1 MTLLKLEHNF
11 SQDIKVSL
19 HSSCRDIVVKN
30 SVNIM
35 CKGGVVSCDP
45 TVLASVSKI
54 WRNILMTTDED
65 TKYIL
70 SPDYNVKFMKSYL
83 LSCIFGSEK
92 QDRTTN
98 FDGKKDGHQIRFKI
112 DSQEEM
118 LETNEKKSDNDED
131 ISKCNS
137 DLVDTIVNEFVEKLV
152 DVCVNDDEKNKYKEG
167 DRKDDYNVRYYFD
180 YQMKKDMPFRLAE
193 YVVMMEGHSRK
204 VRNVMDAYKSL
215 LIETF
220 HVKEE
225 TECNICLKRFSRP
238 AHCKAHKENMH
249 SRVNMYQCEKCKTKF
264 KTEKGL
270 RTHLQRSHEN
280 ESKDPFICTVCGAV
294 FLLKSSLARHCKA
307 KQHNSYP
314 KTGSTTKKKKSRVS
328 SETKCK
334 ICHKIIAS
342 HALESHMKKD
352 HTEEAREFKCRM
364 CEFETNR
371 NDSLLRHYRERH
383 NRFQTDFDAI
393 KATFKDG
400 ISSYQC
406 PDCKKILR
414 TKEDVEDH
422 LVGKICA
429 LTCNICNKTF
439 SRKHYLKQHKKS
451 IHKEIENP

>member
-1 MTLLKLEHNF
+1 M
-11 SQDIKVSL
+11 SL
-19 HSSCRDIVVKN
+19 HSSCREKVVKN

-35 CKGGVVSCDP
+35 CKDGVVSCDP

-70 SPDYNVKFMKSYL
+70 APDYNVKFMKSYL

-92 QDRTTN
+92 QDSTTN
-98 FDGKKDGHQIRFKI
+98 FDGKRDGHEIRFKI
-112 DSQEEM
+112 DSQKEM
-118 LETNEKKSDNDED
+118 LGNNEKTSDNDED
-131 ISKCNS
+131 ISESNS
-137 DLVDTIVNEFVEKLV
+137 YLVDTIVNEFVEKLV
-152 DVCVNDDEKNKYKEG
+152 DVCVNDDEKNKYKKG

-180 YQMKKDMPFRLAE
+180 YEKGKDMPYRLAE

-204 VRNVMDAYKSL
+204 VKKVMNAYKSL

-225 TECNICLKRFSRP
+225 TECHICLKMFSRP
-238 AHCKAHKENMH
+238 AHCKAHMENIH
-249 SRVNMYQCEKCKTKF
+249 SGEKRHQCVKCGNKF

-270 RTHLQRSHEN
+270 KTHLQRSHEN
-280 ESKDPFICTVCGAV
+280 ESKDPFICTICGAV
-294 FLLKSSLARHCKA
+294 FLLKSSLVRHCKA

-314 KTGSTTKKKKSRVS
+314 KTGSTTKKKKSRES
-328 SETKCK
+328 SETETIKCN

-342 HALESHMKKD
+342 YALELHMKKD
-352 HTEEAREFKCRM
+352 HTKVGREFKCKE

-383 NRFQTDFDAI
+383 NTYQTDLAAI

-400 ISSYQC
+400 VSSYQC

-422 LVGKICA
+422 LVGKICS

-439 SRKHYLKQHKKS
+439 TRKHYLKQHKKR
-451 IHKEIENP
+451 IHKDINP